1 MFRGSIELYSIQLV
15 YMTSDW
21 RRLDASFAQD
31 ILDNLINRLGSVG
44 MTA

>member
-1 MFRGSIELYSIQLV
+1 MFRDSIELYSILLV

-31 ILDNLINRLGSVG
+31 ILEGISIYSGIN
-44 MTA
+44 